1 MRDRFL
7 LLLGRWFLYILLGR
21 YCLHLVHEL
30 THLLCSK
37 QSLILASLNVILQ
50 FLKEVFALLDFL
62 NARFD
67 GLISSFRPCRFFVTK
82 SHTIGLD
89 RKCGIHGCLWILHLK
104 SPLEGVLLFGLSNLL
119 LDLET
124 ASDLG
129 FNVIE
134 GMPILFADD
143 LLRESLSLHGA

>member
-1 MRDRFL
+1 M
-7 LLLGRWFLYILLGR
+7 
-21 YCLHLVHEL
+21 
-30 THLLCSK
+30 
-37 QSLILASLNVILQ
+37 ASLNVILQ
-50 FLKEVFALLDFL
+50 FLEEIFALLDFL
-62 NARFD
+62 NARLD
-67 GLISSFRPCRFFVTK
+67 GLISSFGPCRFFVTK

-129 FNVIE
+129 FDVIE
-134 GMPILFADD
+134 GMPILLADD
-143 LLRESLSLHGA
+143 LLRVSLSLHGA